1 MHKKRMPCIEY
12 AKHPFVNEKIIYSA
26 AEEDSLL
33 LESALE
39 ELLSE
44 LLSELVL
51 SSELTEEDSALKE
64 EGAAVLSGAGVGVG
78 MVSAKLSIVKL
89 SYMGPCFT
97 STLSI

>member
-1 MHKKRMPCIEY
+1 MPCIEY
-12 AKHPFVNEKIIYSA
+12 AKHPFINEKIIYSA

-33 LESALE
+33 LESAPE
-39 ELLSE
+39 E